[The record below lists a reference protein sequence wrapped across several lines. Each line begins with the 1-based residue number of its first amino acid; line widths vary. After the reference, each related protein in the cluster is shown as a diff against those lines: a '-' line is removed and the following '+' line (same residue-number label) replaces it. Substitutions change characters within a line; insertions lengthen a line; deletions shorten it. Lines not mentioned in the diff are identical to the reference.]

1 MKDETEK
8 QNDMQKKPSHRRY
21 ITAAVVILLL
31 ITSALVLFVFTQ
43 TRKPDPASERII
55 REAAAAQI
63 GKDPNSLTDTD
74 FAKITELGVG
84 DRSQTIFAMYDE
96 GGSFKYAYNKL
107 ADIGLLRKFTN
118 LQTLYLGSIDV
129 PTDKIPKWMLL
140 LSNLGIFDLEKR
152 FSFDLSPLE
161 KLSHLEK
168 LQVGGNAVNNIE
180 PLAKLGNLKN
190 LELINAAVSNIKPL
204 KSLTQ
209 LEKLYIIFCPKLKYE
224 DLEDLGKAIP
234 NLEITSTINKPR

>member
-1 MKDETEK
+1 MT
-8 QNDMQKKPSHRRY
+8 KKYSHRKY
-21 ITAAVVILLL
+21 IIAAAVILLF

-43 TRKPDPASERII
+43 TRKPDPVSEKII
-55 REAAAAQI
+55 REATAAQI
-63 GKDPNSLTDTD
+63 GKDPNSLTDED
-74 FAKITELGVG
+74 FAKITELSIG
-84 DRSQTIFAMYDE
+84 DRSQTIVAMYDE
-96 GGSFKYAYNKL
+96 GDSFKYAYNKL
-107 ADIGLLRKFTN
+107 VDIRLLNKFTN

-129 PTDKIPKWMLL
+129 PTDEIPKWIHLF
-140 LSNLGIFDLEKR
+140 SKLGIFDLEKR

-168 LQVGGNAVNNIE
+168 LQVGGNVVIDIQ

-190 LELINAAVSNIKPL
+190 LQLINAAVSDITPL

-209 LEKLYIIFCPKLKYE
+209 LEKIYIIFCPKLKYE